1 MNSCRKSIFIIL
13 LFVLSGMW
21 ILPGQAAYA
30 QKAKKINWGVITI
43 DSTWTPRGASASHE
57 VIAKYKPTIDS
68 LHIVIGHSKKEL
80 VKNPPESPLSNL
92 AADIILSQAQ
102 KYLDKKGINERID
115 MALTNFGGIRTS
127 LPKGD
132 ISVADVLSV
141 FPFDN
146 RIIILEI
153 QGKYITRLI
162 ENFAERNRVEALSGV
177 ELVINKHEVEKFLI
191 GGMPVDNDKTYRLA
205 TIDFLFKGGDSVYT
219 LKYASGAMET
229 GIILRDAV
237 IDYIKNLT
245 ANGKDVDATEDARV
259 IIKK

>member
-1 MNSCRKSIFIIL
+1 MNSFRKSILIITL
-13 LFVLSGMW
+13 IVSGIW
-21 ILPGQAAYA
+21 IMPGQAAYA
-30 QKAKKINWGVITI
+30 QKAKNINWSVITM
-43 DSTWTPRGASASHE
+43 DSTWTPDGRSASHE
-57 VIAKYKPTIDS
+57 IIAKYKPTIDS
-68 LHIVIGHSKKEL
+68 LHLVIGHSKKEL

-102 KYLDKKGINERID
+102 KYLDKKGINEKID
-115 MALTNFGGIRTS
+115 LALTNFGGIRTS

-146 RIIILEI
+146 RIVILEI
-153 QGKYITRLI
+153 EGKYISQLI
-162 ENFAERNRVEALSGV
+162 ENFARRNRVEALSGV
-177 ELVINKHEVEKFLI
+177 ELVIRKNEVEKFLI
-191 GGMPVDNDKTYRLA
+191 GGKPVDDEKIYRFA

-219 LKYASGAMET
+219 LKYATDAIET

-237 IDYIKNLT
+237 MEYIKDLT
-245 ANGKDVDATEDARV
+245 TSGKDIDAESDARV

>member
-1 MNSCRKSIFIIL
+1 MNSFRKSILIITL
-13 LFVLSGMW
+13 ILSGIW
-21 ILPGQAAYA
+21 IMPGQAVYA
-30 QKAKKINWGVITI
+30 QKAKHINWSVVTM
-43 DSTWTPRGASASHE
+43 DSTWTPGGRSASHKI
-57 VIAKYKPTIDS
+57 IAKYKPTIDS
-68 LHIVIGHSKKEL
+68 LHLVIGHSKKEL

-102 KYLDKKGINERID
+102 KYLDKNGINEKVD

-132 ISVADVLSV
+132 VSVADVLSV

-146 RIIILEI
+146 RIVILEI
-153 QGKYITRLI
+153 EGKYISQLI
-162 ENFAERNRVEALSGV
+162 ENFAKRNRVEALSGV
-177 ELVINKHEVEKFLI
+177 ELVIRKNEVEKFLI
-191 GGMPVDNDKTYRLA
+191 GGKPVDDAKTYRLA

-219 LKYASGAMET
+219 LKYANDAIET

-237 IDYIKNLT
+237 IEYIKDLT
-245 ANGKDVDATEDARV
+245 AGGKDIDAESDARV